1 MKKMTEENM
10 KAAFAGESQ
19 AHIKYTNFA
28 ERAERDGL
36 PNVARLFRAASSA
49 EQVHASKHL
58 RVLEGVGS
66 TSDNLD
72 AAIDGETFE
81 FTEMYPAFAAV
92 AEMQGE
98 PTALKSIKR
107 AMEAE
112 KVHAELYGKANDAVA
127 SGNDTELAPVYVCQ
141 ACGWTGE
148 GEAPDKCPYCGA
160 PRERLAKF

>member
-19 AHIKYTNFA
+19 AHIKYLNFA

-36 PNVARLFRAASSA
+36 PNVARLFRAASFA

-58 RVLEGVGS
+58 RVLEGIGT
-66 TSDNLD
+66 TSDNLE
-72 AAIDGETFE
+72 AAIGGETFE

-92 AEMQGE
+92 AELQGE
-98 PTALKSIKR
+98 AAAIKSIKR
-107 AMEAE
+107 ANDAE
-112 KVHAELYGKANDAVA
+112 IIHAELYQRAKAAVAKGNDA
-127 SGNDTELAPVYVCQ
+127 ELAPIYVCQ

-148 GEAPDKCPYCGA
+148 GEAPDKCPFCGA
-160 PRERLAKF
+160 PKERLTKF